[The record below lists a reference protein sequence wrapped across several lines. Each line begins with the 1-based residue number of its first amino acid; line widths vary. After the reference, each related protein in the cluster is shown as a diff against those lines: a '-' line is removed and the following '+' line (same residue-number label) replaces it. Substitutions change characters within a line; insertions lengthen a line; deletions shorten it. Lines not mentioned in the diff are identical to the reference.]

1 MNSKMHI
8 SKKRRQGGYTIVE
21 LGIAL
26 TIVAVLIIAGL
37 AGVTSVL
44 NTSKA
49 NDQISASGQV
59 IAKLQSFVTNTRA
72 TLGLNTASGI
82 GMGLFPPQRLI
93 ANRTA
98 VANVFAGAEFVTANA
113 FAIDATGT
121 TQAIPANTSV
131 IYTLTNVPRAVCA
144 DIAITLANLSDTAW
158 VAAAI
163 NAAPAAT
170 APPGAIKTSG
180 VPTNIATVGT
190 QCNTGDLVGMSFLLR
205 P

>member
-1 MNSKMHI
+1 MASHQFLQKN
-8 SKKRRQGGYTIVE
+8 RRQGGYTIVE

-72 TLGLNTASGI
+72 TDGLNTASGI
-82 GMGLFPPQRLI
+82 GMGLFPPQRLNT
-93 ANRTA
+93 ARTA
-98 VANVFAGAEFVTANA
+98 VANVFAGAEFVETNG
-113 FAIDATGT
+113 FAIAATAT
-121 TQAIPANTSV
+121 TQAIPVNTSV

-158 VAAAI
+158 VGNLIVGAPG
-163 NAAPAAT
+163 AAPAV
-170 APPGAIKTSG
+170 PVKTSG
-180 VPTNIATVGT
+180 VATDIATVGT